1 MNSIVRENQ
10 KLKCESEDIRQKYIK
25 LRKIIICF
33 RSHSKGSMARYKGKI
48 GSSRLIGSDMGPIVL
63 NSLIESGIIDDSDNI
78 MYFLNRDK
86 LSEVL
91 GVTYDEIKSNKLT
104 PKISSF
110 LGSMK

>member
-1 MNSIVRENQ
+1 M
-10 KLKCESEDIRQKYIK
+10 
-25 LRKIIICF
+25 
-33 RSHSKGSMARYKGKI
+33 
-48 GSSRLIGSDMGPIVL
+48 IGSDMGPIVL